1 MIKKTRLKK
10 TRTKTRMET
19 RMKTRMMGIEEVL
32 KTRMVMGIALM

>member
-10 TRTKTRMET
+10 TRTKT

>member
-10 TRTKTRMET
+10 T